1 MNLTADDFARLFEV
15 AVDDL
20 PLECRALIDNSDF
33 NYELLTTASRDEI
46 ILDVLRHIDSEAP
59 TKVGAQRSQLW
70 ERCWSE
76 NLQSFVSSEFELE
89 KLVPKFIKPGQPI
102 RLNQQYVMPRNDLF
116 ELCFFQVCRAYF
128 GLKYFSDVK
137 SLYEFGCGT
146 GFNLVALGKLMPH
159 LQLHGLDWS
168 PSACE
173 MVNLVGK
180 HHDLHMTATRFDFF
194 APDNK
199 MPVAPDSAVMTMVA
213 LEQTGARHEAFID
226 SLLAKRPK
234 ICLHMEPLLD
244 LYDENNLI
252 DYLAMRYHQKRGYLS
267 GLLPRLKELAVSGEI
282 EILETR
288 RMFFGSLYHE
298 GYSFVVWRPL

>member
-1 MNLTADDFARLFEV
+1 MDYSAEDFARLFGIASTALPAECL
-15 AVDDL
+15 DL
-20 PLECRALIDNSDF
+20 IKGADF
-33 NYELLTTASRDEI
+33 NYEQPTPAKRDEI
-46 ILDVLRHIDSEAP
+46 ILGVMKHVDSDQP
-59 TKVGAQRSQLW
+59 TQVGPQRSELW

-76 NLQSFVSSEFELE
+76 NLQNFVTSEFELE

-102 RLNQQYVMPRNDLF
+102 RLNQQYVMPRNPAF
-116 ELCFFQVCRAYF
+116 ELAFFQVCRAYY
-128 GLKYFSDVK
+128 GLKYFAGAK
-137 SLYEFGCGT
+137 SLHEFGCGT

-173 MVNLVGK
+173 MVDLIGK
-180 HHDLHMTATRFDFF
+180 HHNLHITGTRFDFF
-194 APDNK
+194 APDATL
-199 MPVAPDSAVMTMVA
+199 PITADSAVMTMVA
-213 LEQTGARHEAFID
+213 LEQTGPRNGAFID
-226 SLLAKRPK
+226 FLLAKRPR

-244 LYDENNLI
+244 LYDENNLV
-252 DYLAMRYHQKRGYLS
+252 DYLAARYHRKRGYLS
-267 GLLPRLKELAVSGEI
+267 GLLPRLRELAAAGKI